1 MKYVIANIITGC
13 RIVASLIMIHFPVFS
28 VGFYICYLLAG
39 LTDMVDGTIAR
50 KLGAESEFGEKFDTI
65 ADFIFLIIALWKLVP
80 EIELSVG
87 IWIWIA
93 VIAMIKIANVI
104 SGYMSEKKL
113 VTFHSVTNKITGF
126 CLFILPLTFSIIDI
140 KYSSVAVCLFATF
153 AAVQEG
159 HFIRTKL

>member
-13 RIVASLIMIHFPVFS
+13 RIIASLIMIHFPVFS

-65 ADFIFLIIALWKLVP
+65 ADFIFLIIALWKLAP

-93 VIAMIKIANVI
+93 VIAMIKIANAI

-153 AAVQEG
+153 SAVQEG